1 MSMNEKEQIEERVE
15 ELIKERIQDSRYGC
29 TSSAEEHLS
38 WYLNG
43 LEDAGIS
50 KERTEQIR
58 EFYYSES
65 TERILVEERKNLQEN

>member
-1 MSMNEKEQIEERVE
+1 MSRNEKEYVKKRIE

-50 KERTEQIR
+50 KEWIKHVRD
-58 EFYYSES
+58 FYYSES
-65 TERILVEERKNLQEN
+65 TERILVEERKNLQKN